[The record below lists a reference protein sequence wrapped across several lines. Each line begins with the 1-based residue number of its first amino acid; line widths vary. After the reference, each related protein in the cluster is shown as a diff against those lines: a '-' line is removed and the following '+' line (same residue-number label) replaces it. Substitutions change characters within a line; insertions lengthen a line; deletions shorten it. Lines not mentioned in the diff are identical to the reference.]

1 MLFAVIFLWTPP
13 HTWALAMRYRED
25 YAAAGVPMLP
35 VVARRCVVARRS
47 ASTAWAMVAVS
58 LLLVLAARRVRRAL
72 RRAGGRARRGVPARE
87 RTCGCAR
94 PAADAPGTPMRL
106 FHWSITYLALLFLA
120 VAVDQ
125 FV

>member
-13 HTWALAMRYRED
+13 HTWALAMRYRDD

-35 VVARRCVVARRS
+35 VVAPPRTVARRS
-47 ASTAWAMVAVS
+47 AVYSWAMVAAS
-58 LLLVLAARRVRRAL
+58 LLLVWPLGVSGPLYGLSAVALGAVFLRENHLWVRSAD
-72 RRAGGRARRGVPARE
+72 
-87 RTCGCAR
+87 
-94 PAADAPGTPMRL
+94 ADAPGTPMRL